1 MLNPAKDFIVEVAV
15 KQWFNQTQ
23 KRYGI
28 MTRIQIDS
36 QARRIEIDLEL
47 KGETSP
53 LHVDVKEYQIT
64 TGAGGETFVD
74 LGEIETSREWINA
87 VIADYFTPEKR
98 RFKVPGAVRLVL

>member
-47 KGETSP
+47 KGESSP

-64 TGAGGETFVD
+64 AGAGGETFIE

-98 RFKVPGAVRLVL
+98 RFKVPGAVKLVL

>member
-1 MLNPAKDFIVEVAV
+1 MLNPAKDFILELAV

-47 KGETSP
+47 KGESSP
-53 LHVDVKEYQIT
+53 LHVDIKEYQIT
-64 TGAGGETFVD
+64 SGAGGETYVE

-87 VIADYFTPEKR
+87 VIADYFKPEKR
-98 RFKVPGAVRLVL
+98 RFKVPGAVKLVL